1 MTDPGSV
8 TALLAEVRAGRK
20 DAAEDVLP
28 LIYAELHRIAERHMR
43 GERAN
48 HTLQA
53 TSLVHDA
60 FLKLINQTRVEW
72 QDRAHFL
79 AVASQAMRRLL
90 VDHARARLAARRGAG
105 APVLPM
111 TDSVTLAADH
121 SVPIEDL
128 LALDDALDE
137 LAALDARQARVVELR
152 YFGGLEIEEAAEAL
166 SISPATLKR
175 DWAMAR
181 AWLHRRLAGAS

>member
-1 MTDPGSV
+1 MTEPGSV
-8 TALLAEVRAGRK
+8 TALLAQVRAGRK
-20 DAAEDVLP
+20 DAAAEVLP
-28 LIYAELHRIAERHMR
+28 LVYAELHRIAERHMR
-43 GERAN
+43 RERAN

-60 FLKLINQTRVEW
+60 FLKLVDQTRVEW

-105 APVLPM
+105 APVVPM

-121 SVPIEDL
+121 AVPIEDL
-128 LALDDALDE
+128 IALDSALDE
-137 LAALDARQARVVELR
+137 LAALDGRQARVVELR

-175 DWAMAR
+175 DWSMAR
-181 AWLHRRLAGAS
+181 AWLHRRLSSDA

>member
-1 MTDPGSV
+1 MTEPGSV
-8 TALLAEVRAGRK
+8 TALLAQVRAGRE
-20 DAAEDVLP
+20 DAAAEVLP

-43 GERAN
+43 HERAN

-60 FLKLINQTRVEW
+60 FLKLVGQTRVEW

-90 VDHARARLAARRGAG
+90 VDHARSRLAVRRGAG
-105 APVLPM
+105 APVVPM

-121 SVPIEDL
+121 ALPIEDL
-128 LALDDALDE
+128 LALDSALDE
-137 LAALDARQARVVELR
+137 LASLDGRQARVVELR

-175 DWAMAR
+175 DWSMAR
-181 AWLHRRLAGAS
+181 AWLHRRLSGNA